1 MVQREKTIYL
11 PELLED
17 ECREKV
23 ASGRN
28 DNEKIHKGVKLQR
41 SMPQVHASRYQGL
54 SLLIGRFFH
63 QLHLVLETVNSHR
76 MKATNHTTAN
86 HILWL
91 LSK

>member
-1 MVQREKTIYL
+1 MLSHHGTKRKTIYL

-41 SMPQVHASRYQGL
+41 SMPQVQKLKVPGFKPA
-54 SLLIGRFFH
+54 
-63 QLHLVLETVNSHR
+63 HR
-76 MKATNHTTAN
+76 EVFPSAPPSTGD
-86 HILWL
+86 
-91 LSK
+91 SKFT